1 MFVVLSTQPVFIW
14 PTLFLNLR
22 IMIHIEALRPCFVY
36 TGNSQSWETTC
47 LYWYL
52 FLYLYLPESWNWDR
66 KPDCKQ
72 RVFIIPTPVKNKYD
86 LIFYTMRPRQNGL
99 HFPDDTFKIIFL
111 NENSLIS
118 IKISLKF
125 VPKGPI
131 NSIPASVQIMAW
143 CWPGPKPLSETM
155 LVSLLTHICVTRL
168 QWVNI
173 VL

>member
-1 MFVVLSTQPVFIW
+1 MFVVLSTPRVFIW

-22 IMIHIEALRPCFVY
+22 IMIHIEALRPWSVY

-47 LYWYL
+47 LYWN
-52 FLYLYLPESWNWDR
+52 LPESWNWDR

-86 LIFYTMRPRQNGL
+86 LIFYTMRPRQNGR
-99 HFPDDTFKIIFL
+99 HFPNDTFKCIFL

-131 NSIPASVQIMAW
+131 NNISAFVQIMAW
-143 CWPGPKPLSETM
+143 CWPGAKPLSETM
-155 LVSLLTHICVTRL
+155 LVSLLTHIFVNRL